1 MTGQPRTSSDTDQS
15 VLTRFP
21 LPSPV
26 SRLYKLR
33 GAQRV
38 NGGFMTHLTPGDAI
52 QVNVPVNITIS
63 TVSCRLDNVSV
74 RSTNLYVVRYH
85 KSFSFLFSFLRSI
98 WWLRSL
104 TFSRVETDHNWYV
117 THVGDAEL
125 MWKWSSA
132 SVLSAHLITKSSLV
146 FSIKTKVY
154 QKIIK
159 CPSWLSF
166 RPACTVGS
174 NFLHSSTEKYEV
186 ENWDQQQL
194 IAIIKSQHWEVS
206 VFCTTIGL

>member
-1 MTGQPRTSSDTDQS
+1 MTGQPRTSSDTDLW

-146 FSIKTKVY
+146 FSIKTKSLSENNKMPVLAFIPPGVHRWLKLFAFIDR
-154 QKIIK
+154 KIWSGK
-159 CPSWLSF
+159 LGPT
-166 RPACTVGS
+166 TV
-174 NFLHSSTEKYEV
+174 NCH
-186 ENWDQQQL
+186 N
-194 IAIIKSQHWEVS
+194 
-206 VFCTTIGL
+206 